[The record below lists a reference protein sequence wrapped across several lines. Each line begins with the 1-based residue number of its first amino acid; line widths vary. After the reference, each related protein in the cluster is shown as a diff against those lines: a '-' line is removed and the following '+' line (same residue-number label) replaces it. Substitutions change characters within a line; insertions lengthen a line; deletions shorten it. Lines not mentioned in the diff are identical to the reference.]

1 MMHSDKLILV
11 CGATGKQGGAV
22 ARHLL
27 SEGWRVRILTRFP
40 DKPEAEF
47 FKRRGAEVVKGDMAD
62 RAGLL
67 TAMKGAY
74 GVFSVQNTWESGVE
88 KEVEQGRL
96 VATAAKEAGV
106 KHFIYSSV
114 GGVHRRTGIPHF
126 ESKWRIEEHIRS
138 LNLTYSIFRP
148 VYFMENFMMPDVRFK
163 IYEGTL
169 ATGLRPDRPLQMI
182 AVDDIG
188 VFVAKAFDMP
198 GDFLGRE
205 LELAGDELTGP
216 QIAEH
221 LGKSIERT
229 VTYVQTPIEEIRKI
243 NEDLAMMY
251 EWFNTRGF
259 DVDIPRL
266 REEHPGLETFDTWLV
281 RASWK
286 KAEQVHV

>member
-11 CGATGKQGGAV
+11 CGATGKQGGSV

-27 SEGWRVRILTRFP
+27 SDGWRVRTLTRFP
-40 DKPEAEF
+40 DKPEAEY
-47 FKRRGAEVVKGDMAD
+47 FKRRGAEIVKGDMAD
-62 RAGLL
+62 RSSLL
-67 TAMKGAY
+67 AAMKGAY

-96 VATAAKEAGV
+96 VATVAKEAGV

-114 GGVHRRTGIPHF
+114 GSAHRKTGIPHF
-126 ESKWRIEEHIRS
+126 ESKWRIEEYIRS
-138 LNLTYSIFRP
+138 LNLTYTIFRP
-148 VYFMENFMMPDVRFK
+148 VYFMENLLMPETRNQ

-169 ATGLRPDRPLQMI
+169 STGLRPGKPLQMI

-221 LGKSIERT
+221 LGKSIGKA
-229 VTYVQTPIEEIRKI
+229 VTYVQTPVEEIRKAS
-243 NEDLAMMY
+243 EDLAIMY
-251 EWFNTRGF
+251 EWFNTGGF
-259 DVDIPRL
+259 EADINRL